1 MQPGSTWGT
10 KSLGA
15 AAPAC
20 MSRAALVSSFGIRP
34 SPLAL
39 GFTLLE
45 MLLALAVSAIV
56 LAGIGGVFYSA
67 IRLRERTAALVDA
80 SAPLYQA
87 LAFLRRDL
95 QGVMPPGGIM
105 AADFKLGAIS
115 SGLIQGNGL
124 QFSTT
129 TGIIKDDAPWG
140 DVQDVVYELRDPT
153 ERSYT
158 GGKDLIRSVTRNL
171 LPTTTQDAADQWLI
185 GNVQSL
191 EVAAFDGNEW
201 RDSWDSSLG
210 DTNLPVAVRVR
221 IQLAGDNP
229 SDGRKREPIEMVVPL
244 GIQSRTNTVTTT
256 EELQ

>member
-1 MQPGSTWGT
+1 
-10 KSLGA
+10 
-15 AAPAC
+15 
-20 MSRAALVSSFGIRP
+20 
-34 SPLAL
+34 
-39 GFTLLE
+39 

-80 SAPLYQA
+80 SAPLHQA

-95 QGVMPPGGIM
+95 QGVMPPGGVL
-105 AADFKLGAIS
+105 AGDFKSGAIS
-115 SGLIQGNGL
+115 SGLIQGYGL

-129 TGIIKDDAPWG
+129 TGIIKDDVPWG
-140 DVQDVVYELRDPT
+140 DIQDVVYELRDPT
-153 ERSYT
+153 ERTYV

-171 LPTTTQDAADQWLI
+171 LPTSTQDATEQWLL

-191 EVAAFDGNEW
+191 DVTCFDGIEW

-221 IQLAGDNP
+221 IRMAADNP
-229 SDGRKREPIEMVVPL
+229 SDSGNAQPIEMIVPI
-244 GIQSRTNTVTTT
+244 GIQSRTNIVQTTGG
-256 EELQ
+256 LP